1 MLFTPELARRLH
13 GSGVTVNAVDP
24 GGVATNFNESDGWL
38 YWLRHV
44 LAHVKA
50 GNLVGPATA
59 AETNVYLATSPGGGR
74 YNGEVFLS
82 KTK

>member
-1 MLFTPELARRLH
+1 MLFTQELARRLH

-24 GGVATNFNESDGWL
+24 GGVATNFNKNNGWL

-59 AETNVYLATSPGGGR
+59 AETNVYLATSP
-74 YNGEVFLS
+74 EVDGTTGSIFIEN
-82 KTK
+82 K